1 MNTRNLEDQITLV
14 KERFLCMDEK
24 ARDQVLD
31 RIRGLPEVNALRLI
45 DNLFAGV
52 EIVPKYDI
60 RIENKL
66 RVLHGEEV
74 SKLETLVENW
84 KQKLV
89 EKDNFFAGIR
99 VRVEITNPFE
109 LYDKGPLRKS
119 RPKEPRTLLIEN
131 LFSSLLDNAGTPIMS
146 EIEAARLITKIMW
159 VFFGDRKPDV
169 YIVASNR
176 QLLISLLKRRSK
188 ESSSLNKQDVTK
200 QE

>member
-74 SKLETLVENW
+74 SKLEALVENW

-89 EKDNFFAGIR
+89 EKDKMPIDLTHKASVPSNWGCTDVHKIHG
-99 VRVEITNPFE
+99 T
-109 LYDKGPLRKS
+109 
-119 RPKEPRTLLIEN
+119 EP
-131 LFSSLLDNAGTPIMS
+131 A
-146 EIEAARLITKIMW
+146 
-159 VFFGDRKPDV
+159 
-169 YIVASNR
+169 
-176 QLLISLLKRRSK
+176 
-188 ESSSLNKQDVTK
+188 
-200 QE
+200 